1 VTAVKTTN
9 TGFTLAEVA
18 LVLVVVGL
26 LLGGVM
32 KAQEM
37 VVQAKIKH
45 VIADINGVSAAMY
58 AYHDRYRALPG
69 DDKGSGRWGL
79 TPPPSAGNGVI
90 EGKYASNSATDE
102 SRLVWEHLRR
112 ADFVA
117 GSGSENPF
125 NAVFGKIGVQTGDGS
140 GASPAGVLGTAANTN
155 LVTGLLLCTANLP
168 DKIAISVDAQLDD
181 GKGRTGSVRANKT
194 TDKENQGNGNG
205 NAGWNAIVTEV
216 ADDYAEDGVT
226 TYMVCRQILL

>member
-1 VTAVKTTN
+1 MKTTS

-18 LVLVVVGL
+18 VVLVIVGL
-26 LLGGVM
+26 LLGGIV
-32 KAQEM
+32 KSQEM
-37 VVQAKIKH
+37 VVQSKIKH
-45 VIADINGVSAAMY
+45 AIADINGVSAAMY

-90 EGKYASNSATDE
+90 EGTYASKAPTDE

-112 ADFVA
+112 AGFVA
-117 GSGSENPF
+117 GTGSENPF
-125 NAVFGKIGVQTGDGS
+125 NVVFGKIGVQTGDGS
-140 GASPAGVLGTAANTN
+140 SASPAGVLGTSDNTD
-155 LVTGLLLCTANLP
+155 LFTGLIVCTANLP

-181 GKGRTGSVRANKT
+181 GKGKTGSVRANKT

-205 NAGWNAIVTEV
+205 NAGWNPIVKEV

-226 TYMVCRQILL
+226 TYMICRQILL

>member
-1 VTAVKTTN
+1 VKTTN

-26 LLGGVM
+26 LLGGIM
-32 KAQEM
+32 KGQEM
-37 VVQAKIKH
+37 VAQGKIKH
-45 VIADINGVSAAMY
+45 AIADINGVSAAMY

-69 DDKGSGRWGL
+69 DDKGSSRWGF

-90 EGKYASNSATDE
+90 EGTYASKAPTDE

-112 ADFVA
+112 AGFVA
-117 GSGSENPF
+117 GSGNENPF

-140 GASPAGVLGTAANTN
+140 GAAPKGVLGTADNTD
-155 LVTGLLLCTANLP
+155 LFTGLLVCSASLP

-181 GKGRTGSVRANKT
+181 GRGKTGSVRANRT
-194 TDKENQGNGNG
+194 TDKQNQGNGKG
-205 NAGWNAIVTEV
+205 NAGWNPIVNDV

-226 TYMVCRQILL
+226 TYMVCRQITL